1 VPRHVVGSDRGP
13 LNLLPRNLCGEWDE
27 MYQEGKDSLCPVRGL
42 NVGRP
47 EYESRD
53 GSVGVG
59 QSGLDFEFR

>member
-1 VPRHVVGSDRGP
+1 
-13 LNLLPRNLCGEWDE
+13 